1 MADKKISE
9 LVSITGSATAAD
21 DYFVVVD
28 TSGAVTHK
36 ISREELNNA
45 IEQDVLSSIEI
56 TDITNDVNVQ
66 GTVTADGLTVEADGT
81 HIYLKQ
87 TNGDFG
93 HQFRQANDGGALQ
106 IGRNV
111 NGTFTEAMRVS
122 GGNVGIGASAVAANT
137 KLHVKAGTNLNF
149 EVENASSTLRLSA
162 LNDARS
168 ANIPMQFASS
178 SFQFISGNVGIGN
191 TIPSSFYS
199 LADNLVVGTGSGGNG
214 ITIYSGSADSGYIGF
229 NDTASASMQGFIQYN
244 HNGDYMAF
252 APNGTEK
259 MRITAGGNVGI
270 GTSSPASPTGFGT
283 GGILHLKGS
292 TGNDAS
298 IVLEGLSGSG
308 GRQEIGVSSGA
319 LQFYRGAATGSMT
332 ESIRITSAG
341 DLLAGKTS
349 TSINT
354 AGSRLIGGGAGAQF
368 TADGTEALA
377 LNRLTSD
384 GDLIWLG
391 KAGSKVGSIGVAST
405 DNFYFAAADGAGLKV
420 DSDLSSGVTPCNS
433 SGADLDA
440 SINIGHAS
448 ARWNNLYLSG
458 GVYLGGTG
466 SANYLD
472 DYEEGTWNVTIV
484 NGGLT
489 PSVTSASY
497 TKIGNRVFLS
507 CHLVVPTNS
516 ESLYMALGG
525 LPFSTS
531 GDSGGSLGYTTATT
545 SGSIG
550 LLVQSSTIYFYK
562 DGTPYA
568 TSEFSNKQLRLSAQ
582 YRTV

>member
-66 GTVTADGLTVEADGT
+66 GTVTADGLTVDGT
-81 HIYLKQ
+81 STLQNVTVDVDGTYGGNYRTIGFSGN
-87 TNGDFG
+87 TNGSTRIFG
-93 HQFRQANDGGALQ
+93 TTDDSDNLYIAAGTGRGINFWVDGSSSTVLKVESSGRVGIGTASPGYKLSILENANNFLQFSQTGDSVAGSLIGRSSSKNLRIQQSENAPIEFWTNNTERMRLDSSGNLKIGTTTNAWSGSNTLVIKEDSGDGGITLVSSSTSNNMN
-106 IGRNV
+106 IGFADTETSSFADMRGLITYLHASDAMRFMTAN
-111 NGTFTEAMRVS
+111 TEAMRIDS
-122 GGNVGIGASAVAANT
+122 
-137 KLHVKAGTNLNF
+137 
-149 EVENASSTLRLSA
+149 
-162 LNDARS
+162 
-168 ANIPMQFASS
+168 
-178 SFQFISGNVGIGN
+178 SGNV
-191 TIPSSFYS
+191 
-199 LADNLVVGTGSGGNG
+199 LVGT
-214 ITIYSGSADSGYIGF
+214 
-229 NDTASASMQGFIQYN
+229 
-244 HNGDYMAF
+244 
-252 APNGTEK
+252 
-259 MRITAGGNVGI
+259 
-270 GTSSPASPTGFGT
+270 TSSNYASVGSQLGV
-283 GGILHLKGS
+283 GGS
-292 TGNDAS
+292 N
-298 IVLEGLSGSG
+298 
-308 GRQEIGVSSGA
+308 
-319 LQFYRGAATGSMT
+319 YMT
-332 ESIRITSAG
+332 RSNAQP
-341 DLLAGKTS
+341 LL
-349 TSINT
+349 
-354 AGSRLIGGGAGAQF
+354 
-368 TADGTEALA
+368 

-384 GDLIWLG
+384 GDIALFMKDG
-391 KAGSKVGSIGVAST
+391 TTVGSIGVAST